1 MESND
6 IRKKEIIL
14 DKVVRAGFVERHGGS
29 GQIPLIRVF
38 CRKNKTKLNT
48 PQDSKSDLRA
58 FVKYKES

>member
-38 CRKNKTKLNT
+38 CRKTKQN
-48 PQDSKSDLRA
+48 
-58 FVKYKES
+58 